1 VQVDLAKI
9 VLVLIQQHAWRTRWR
24 GFYYSPLSRT
34 RHYPEEDQNNFSKV
48 YLHNLDTP
56 QADDQLIYEQPD
68 AKELSFTPFITHDG
82 KYLFL
87 DVWHGSDAKNR
98 FYYREVASEEPFI
111 RLLDEADAGYY
122 FMATVA
128 PSSTSIPP
136 RMPLVAASSPSTPAS
151 RNAPTG
157 KNSCHS
163 KKTSSPS
170 QLMVNQQFVV
180 AYMHNAYHRIMLY
193 TPDGTFVRE
202 IPLPTLGSII
212 EVAGKPDQT
221 ELFISLPHSSIP
233 LASIA
238 MILVT
243 LPFHRCIPLKLTFD
257 ANTYETKQAFYAS
270 KDGHASP
277 CS

>member
-1 VQVDLAKI
+1 
-9 VLVLIQQHAWRTRWR
+9 
-24 GFYYSPLSRT
+24 
-34 RHYPEEDQNNFSKV
+34 
-48 YLHNLDTP
+48 LHNLDTP

-111 RLLDEADAGYY
+111 RLLDEADAGYLFY
-122 FMATVA
+122 WQQWPHLLLPYHPGCPSWPHHRHRHPPAAT
-128 PSSTSIPP
+128 
-136 RMPLVAASSPSTPAS
+136 RQRQELV
-151 RNAPTG
+151 
-157 KNSCHS
+157 
-163 KKTSSPS
+163 S
-170 QLMVNQQFVV
+170 QQEDVIAFALMVNQQFVV

-221 ELFISLPHSSIP
+221 ELFISFTSFLYPPGVYRYDFSNATLSP
-233 LASIA
+233 LYTAQ
-238 MILVT
+238 
-243 LPFHRCIPLKLTFD
+243 LTFD

-270 KDGHASP
+270 KDGTRVPMS
-277 CS
+277 